1 MRLLLV
7 IFSLLSISAFGAS
20 DLELRKASPL
30 VESNGEILHVQL
42 SISNRGPAISER
54 PRCRLTLYS
63 GQQIVDSAMYQFQP
77 VNSGELRDETLD
89 WKITTT
95 VANSLA
101 VELFDEL
108 QTDEY
113 PSNNFLKVEL
123 HFPGQNKIDLE
134 LADVTFPT
142 EQKMEGKTAEFRV
155 LVRNRGPLESK
166 TSVIKLNLVQFQQTI
181 TSAVKKLG
189 LLVPGE
195 EKEMKIVMRLP
206 SEGISVEQ
214 VLFEA
219 RCENRDPSVEESDS
233 TNNILSKPMLLS
245 IRMPDLSVKD
255 MRVDNRGNLAFW
267 VMNRGT
273 ARSLPTITAFY
284 VNGALVRRFNT
295 PELAAGKS
303 RRHVYGG
310 MKVPAGTQVTVVAD
324 FNADLAESSKE
335 NNRLNFT
342 VPSR

>member
-1 MRLLLV
+1 
-7 IFSLLSISAFGAS
+7 
-20 DLELRKASPL
+20 
-30 VESNGEILHVQL
+30 
-42 SISNRGPAISER
+42 
-54 PRCRLTLYS
+54 
-63 GQQIVDSAMYQFQP
+63 
-77 VNSGELRDETLD
+77 
-89 WKITTT
+89 
-95 VANSLA
+95 
-101 VELFDEL
+101 
-108 QTDEY
+108 
-113 PSNNFLKVEL
+113 
-123 HFPGQNKIDLE
+123 
-134 LADVTFPT
+134 
-142 EQKMEGKTAEFRV
+142 MEGKTAEFRV